1 MYAQKGFLCGA
12 AWVAQGQRVPDGI
25 PEDRMKLL
33 AQQGVVGDKKPAPG
47 SADSPPAGPETAD
60 KKPAPESADSPPAGP
75 ETADNPPP
83 RPRGLSTKTA
93 SGVVEKK

>member
-12 AWVAQGQRVPDGI
+12 AWVERGQRVPDGI
-25 PEDRMKLL
+25 PEDRVKLL
-33 AQQGVVGDKKPAPG
+33 AQQGVIG
-47 SADSPPAGPETAD
+47 E
-60 KKPAPESADSPPAGP
+60 KKPAPESADAPPAGP

-93 SGVVEKK
+93 SGVVKKK

>member
-1 MYAQKGFLCGA
+1 MYAQKGFLCGG

-33 AQQGVVGDKKPAPG
+33 AQQGVVGDKRPAPG

-60 KKPAPESADSPPAGP
+60 
-75 ETADNPPP
+75 TPPP
-83 RPRGLSTKTA
+83 RPRGLSNKTA